1 MYDKDFLNKVS
12 INLGKA
18 DSLCML
24 CLQGNGSQDVT
35 SNAFVDNAI
44 ELRAPLVA
52 LLQARGPVCWDAAF
66 YLEHN
71 PDLVPGGITTADLAW
86 QHYITSGQF
95 EGRASR

>member
-1 MYDKDFLNKVS
+1 
-12 INLGKA
+12 
-18 DSLCML
+18 ML

-35 SNAFVDNAI
+35 SNAFVDNAV